1 MSDDRLGNALHEY
14 WGYDSFRPLQE
25 AAMRA
30 VLAGR
35 DSLVVLPTGG
45 GKSLCY
51 QAPAVCLDGTAI
63 VVSPLISLMKDQVDA
78 LQACGIPAAF
88 LNSTLTADEKWQV
101 KSDLVEGRLKLLY
114 VAPEGLS
121 LAGLVDVLEDVN
133 VSFFAIDEAHCVSM
147 WGHDFRPHY
156 RELSVLRD
164 RFPNLGVHAYTA
176 TATQRVRDD
185 IVTQLKLNR
194 PETLVGSFDRPNLT
208 YRVAPRSDLTRQVT
222 EVLDRHPNESGIV
235 YCITRKDVDALHA
248 ELSALGYKSAP
259 YHAGMSDQQRQA
271 NQDAFIEDRV
281 HTIVATIAFGMGIN
295 KPNVRCVVH
304 AGMPKSLENYQQES
318 GRAGRDGLEAEC
330 CLIHSGQDLRTWEFL
345 ISKQPEEGQQVALR
359 SLQRMADY
367 CAGVTC
373 RHRQLVRH
381 FGQDL
386 DADCQTACDVCLSD
400 LDLVDD
406 ALVVAQKILSS
417 VYRQGERFGAGYT
430 ARVVTGSTEARIV
443 ENRHDELSTHGILEH
458 EPRSAVMAWIS
469 QLVSQGFMEKS
480 GEYSVLKITPRGWR
494 LLKGECQP
502 KLLRAERRSKSS
514 RSTGKAAKGEA
525 ASWKGVDRDL
535 FEILRELRMEYASQ
549 RGVPPYIV
557 FGDASLRDMA
567 RLKPTTIEE
576 FQTVYGVGTKKCA
589 EFGDEFVRAIVR
601 YLSSAPEV
609 TGE

>member
-373 RHRQLVRH
+373 R
-381 FGQDL
+381 
-386 DADCQTACDVCLSD
+386 
-400 LDLVDD
+400 
-406 ALVVAQKILSS
+406 
-417 VYRQGERFGAGYT
+417 
-430 ARVVTGSTEARIV
+430 
-443 ENRHDELSTHGILEH
+443 
-458 EPRSAVMAWIS
+458 
-469 QLVSQGFMEKS
+469 
-480 GEYSVLKITPRGWR
+480 
-494 LLKGECQP
+494 
-502 KLLRAERRSKSS
+502 
-514 RSTGKAAKGEA
+514 
-525 ASWKGVDRDL
+525 
-535 FEILRELRMEYASQ
+535 
-549 RGVPPYIV
+549 
-557 FGDASLRDMA
+557 
-567 RLKPTTIEE
+567 
-576 FQTVYGVGTKKCA
+576 
-589 EFGDEFVRAIVR
+589 
-601 YLSSAPEV
+601 
-609 TGE
+609 